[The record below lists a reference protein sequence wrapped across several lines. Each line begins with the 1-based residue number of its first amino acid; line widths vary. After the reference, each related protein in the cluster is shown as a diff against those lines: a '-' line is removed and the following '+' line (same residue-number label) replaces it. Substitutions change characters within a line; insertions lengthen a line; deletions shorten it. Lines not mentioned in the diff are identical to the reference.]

1 MLVTE
6 RIHFIVAKS
15 RNGWAVNVE
24 SDFLSEH
31 QHAEGA
37 RDEAAMLADAA
48 AREGALASLVDLSG
62 RED

>member
-1 MLVTE
+1 MSE

-24 SDFLSEH
+24 SDLLSEH
-31 QHAEGA
+31 AQAEGA

-48 AREGALASLVDLSG
+48 QRDGALATLVDLSG
-62 RED
+62 CDD

>member
-1 MLVTE
+1 MIE
-6 RIHFIVAKS
+6 RIHFIVARS

-31 QHAEGA
+31 RHAEGA

-48 AREGALASLVDLSG
+48 TREGELATFIDLSE

>member
-1 MLVTE
+1 MSE

-24 SDFLSEH
+24 SDLLSEH
-31 QHAEGA
+31 ARAEGA

-48 AREGALASLVDLSG
+48 QRDGALATLVDLSG
-62 RED
+62 CDD